1 MSATQMYVPTM
12 TQAMRTTSVPWTTC
26 DWVGHSTFLSSP
38 HDSAMNR
45 FEPRSSFLRDPVWVF
60 VGAAAG
66 RTCAAREVAPAW
78 PPADSACALRRA
90 RRCDRVLLA
99 IV

>member
-1 MSATQMYVPTM
+1 M
-12 TQAMRTTSVPWTTC
+12 TC

-45 FEPRSSFLRDPVWVF
+45 FEPRSSFLRDPVWVL

-78 PPADSACALRRA
+78 LPADSAWAWRRA
-90 RRCDRVLLA
+90 RRCDRVILA
-99 IV
+99 IVSSYLVSR